1 MEAYKPMLT
10 RDYLQNEK
18 QDSDFPSADLPVK
31 VLQIGE
37 GNFMR
42 GFIDWMFHE
51 MNKAGVFNG
60 RAAAI
65 QPTPRG
71 KVVPKLNRQ
80 DSLYTLILRGLVDGK
95 PKEDIQVIDS
105 IKEGISPY
113 SDWDKVLK
121 TAESEDVEFV
131 FSNTTEAGITY
142 SEESFIK
149 EESPLSYPG
158 KLVALLYHRYKHF
171 NGMKGKGWI
180 VIPCELVENNGEA
193 LKAICKRIALDWEL
207 EDAFWTWVVE
217 ECVFCNTLVDRIVT
231 GYPRDEEEYFKEKLG
246 YGDVLMTVAEP
257 YHLLVIDGPA
267 SIQEKLPFRQA
278 GLNVHFDRID
288 EYRELKVKLLNAPH
302 TILAAVGTL
311 AGITTVRESIEN
323 EQMFAFIDR
332 ALKEEVSRT
341 LPQENKA
348 YDYVKDVYGR
358 FLNPYLHHR
367 LLDISLNGYTKF
379 GTRVMPSIIHYYQ
392 ANNKLPERLMLSLAA
407 LILFYK
413 VDRVEGDKYYG
424 LTEYG
429 DYEIRDSEETIER
442 FRSLWEKHD
451 GTRET
456 LKRLIE
462 EHVLSR
468 ILPSDPEVNSELI
481 ADKAAEYILLI
492 DENGIKAAISALGD
506 QGLKEEV
513 L

>member
-1 MEAYKPMLT
+1 VEAYKPMLT
-10 RDYLQNEK
+10 QDYLQNEK
-18 QDSDFPSADLPVK
+18 QDPVFPSANLPVK

-42 GFIDWMFHE
+42 GFIDWMIYE

-95 PKEDIQVIDS
+95 PEEAIQVIDS

-113 SDWDKVLK
+113 SDWDQVLK

-131 FSNTTEAGITY
+131 FSNTTEAGIAY
-142 SEESFIK
+142 SEESYKK
-149 EESPLSYPG
+149 EQSPISYPG

-171 NGMKGKGWI
+171 NCVKGKGWI

-193 LKAICKRIALDWEL
+193 LKVICKRIALDWEL
-207 EDAFWTWVVE
+207 EGAFWTWVEE

-231 GYPRDEEEYFKEKLG
+231 GYPRDEEDYFKEKLG
-246 YGDVLMTVAEP
+246 YDDVLMTVAEP
-257 YHLLVIDGPA
+257 YHLFVIDGPA

-278 GLNVHFDRID
+278 GLNVHFDRIE

-302 TILAAVGTL
+302 TILAVLGTL
-311 AGITTVRESIEN
+311 SGITTVRESIEN
-323 EQMFAFIDR
+323 EKLFAFIDR
-332 ALKEEVSRT
+332 ALKEEVSPT
-341 LPQENKA
+341 LPQEEKA
-348 YDYVKDVYGR
+348 YEYVKDVYGR

-367 LLDISLNGYTKF
+367 LLDISLNGYSKF
-379 GTRVMPSIIHYYQ
+379 GTRVMPSIIQYYQ
-392 ANNKLPERLMLSLAA
+392 ANKKLPERLMFSLAA

-413 VDRVEGDKYYG
+413 VDRGEGDKYYG
-424 LTEYG
+424 LTEHG
-429 DYEIRDSEETIER
+429 KYEIRDSVETIER
-442 FRSLWEKHD
+442 FRSLWDKYD

-456 LKRLIE
+456 LKRLIV
-462 EHVLSR
+462 EHVLSGF
-468 ILPSDPEVNSELI
+468 LHNDSDMASELI
-481 ADKAAEYILLI
+481 ADKAAEYIQLI
-492 DENGIKAAISALGD
+492 DKKGIKAAITALGD
-506 QGLKEEV
+506 QA
-513 L
+513 